1 MNFIVIGDC
10 ILDHNIYTIVQTPKR
25 IDYNTEYNIIREE
38 YKLGACGNLV
48 TNLQSLGAN
57 KVFLFSAIGDDM
69 AGRRMSDMA
78 NSFNIGN
85 FLKIVPSYNTTVKHR
100 YYHDNKCIFQTA
112 NHINKEL
119 LLPISLCDEI
129 EQVLIHTKIDCI
141 VLCESEKSS
150 IGLLSIPHCQQIIA
164 LATKYNIPTMV
175 DPKEDIHKYRGCT
188 IIKPNRDEAY
198 ALMNMSNDTP
208 LMDVHNAILQ
218 QLQCKY
224 SYITLSEQGISI
236 YDGKDELRDKCH
248 DELIVVDP
256 IGAGDIITSIT
267 ALLLNKVD
275 MKDSAHI
282 AVNMASKSVE
292 KTGVVTVSNC
302 DIVNFCFTS
311 KHIQLNELPM
321 LRTIFHNKKI
331 GITTGCFDLLHNG
344 HILSLGWC
352 KENCDILVVCLNSD
366 ESIQHLKGKQRPI
379 QSIDRRL
386 SALTA
391 LDIVDYI
398 IVFDQPTA
406 IEIIKTLKPNILM
419 KGGDYRDKHMLES
432 DFVDTTLI
440 GPYLD
445 GVSTTNIIKNM

>member
-25 IDYNTEYNIIREE
+25 IDYNTEYNIISEE

-48 TNLQSLGAN
+48 TNLQALGAN
-57 KVFLFSAIGDDM
+57 KVFLFSAIGDDD
-69 AGRRMSDMA
+69 AGQRMSKMA
-78 NSFNIGN
+78 DSLNICN
-85 FLKIVPSYNTTVKHR
+85 FLKTVPSYNTTVKHR
-100 YYHDNKCIFQTA
+100 HYCDNKCIFQSA
-112 NHINKEL
+112 NNINKEL

-129 EQVLIHTKIDCI
+129 EKVLIHTKIDCI

-150 IGLLSIPHCQQIIA
+150 IGLLSIQHCQKIIA
-164 LATKYNIPTMV
+164 LATKYNIPTIV
-175 DPKEDIHKYRGCT
+175 DPKEDIYKYRGCT

-198 ALMNMSNDTP
+198 ALMNMPKDAP
-208 LMDVHNAILQ
+208 LMDVHNEILQ
-218 QLQCKY
+218 QIQCKY

-236 YDGKDELRDKCH
+236 YDGKDEICDKCH
-248 DELIVVDP
+248 DDLIVVDP

-267 ALLLNKVD
+267 ALLFNKVD
-275 MKDSAHI
+275 MKDGAHI

-292 KTGVVTVSNC
+292 KTGVVTVSNR
-302 DIVNFCFTS
+302 DIVNFRFAS
-311 KHIQLNELPM
+311 KHIQFNDLPT
-321 LRTIFHNKKI
+321 LRTLFYNKKI
-331 GITTGCFDLLHNG
+331 GITTGCFDLLHDG

-366 ESIQHLKGKQRPI
+366 ESIQQLKGKQRPI
-379 QSIDRRL
+379 QSIQSRL
-386 SALTA
+386 SALIA
-391 LDIVDYI
+391 LDIVDYVL
-398 IVFDQPTA
+398 VFDQPNA
-406 IEIIKTLKPNILM
+406 VEIIKMLKPNVLM